1 MEGLLHCSANY
12 VPLTPISF
20 LQRAATVY
28 RDKTSIVY
36 GASVRF
42 SWKETYER
50 CVKVASALVQYLG
63 LSSGDIVATLAPNVP
78 ALYELHFSVPMAGAV
93 LSTLNTRLDATTLAL
108 VLQQLKP
115 KLIFVDYQY
124 GNLALQA
131 FNILL
136 STRKGNPPQLILI
149 NDKCEQET
157 SSMTNNYKSPCH
169 LDYDSLLT
177 MGKADFEV
185 IKPNNECDPI
195 SVNYTSGST
204 GNPKGVVYSHRAA
217 YLNSLAEIFRCDM
230 RRMPVFLWTVDMFR
244 CNGWCLTWAMAAVGG
259 TNVCIR
265 NVSAKVI
272 SDAILLHKV
281 THLCGAPYILNILAN
296 SAQPSDEHRQIP
308 SKKVNVIVAGALLNS
323 QILKK
328 VEELGFNVADG
339 YGMTEVLGPAIVR
352 PWKLESDEQEK
363 IKSSEGLHNILIEGV
378 DVKDPNTM
386 KSVPHDGKTVG
397 EVMFRSNILMSGYF
411 NNVEATQEAFSG
423 GWYHTKDLG
432 IRHPDG
438 SIQMKDRAKDII
450 VTEGETIST
459 LEVEAAL
466 LSHPKVLEAAVVGKS
481 DVVLNEVPCAFVKI
495 KDGSDANVKEIIEFI
510 GAQLP
515 DYMVPKTI
523 VFGDLPVNFNGK
535 VQKFVLREKANAI
548 ISNLGNGNSVAME
561 Q

>member
-1 MEGLLHCSANY
+1 MLEILTSPALLHK
-12 VPLTPISF
+12 
-20 LQRAATVY
+20 Q
-28 RDKTSIVY
+28 
-36 GASVRF
+36 
-42 SWKETYER
+42 
-50 CVKVASALVQYLG
+50 
-63 LSSGDIVATLAPNVP
+63 VATLAPNVP

-93 LSTLNTRLDATTLAL
+93 LSTLN
-108 VLQQLKP
+108 
-115 KLIFVDYQY
+115 
-124 GNLALQA
+124 
-131 FNILL
+131 
-136 STRKGNPPQLILI
+136 TRKGNPPQLILI

-244 CNGWCLTWAMAAVGG
+244 CNGWCLTWAMAAIGG

-272 SDAILLHKV
+272 SDAILLHK
-281 THLCGAPYILNILAN
+281 
-296 SAQPSDEHRQIP
+296 PSDEHRQIP

-481 DVVLNEVPCAFVKI
+481 DVVLNE
-495 KDGSDANVKEIIEFI
+495 FI